1 MHEFLI
7 EADVTTEE
15 WMDACNLLI
24 AAGKV
29 SSDKRNEMVLVTD
42 VFGIESLVTTLDQT
56 RPERLAAV
64 GKLEEARKTPATF
77 SAILGPFYRYGVP
90 VQPNGTSIIR
100 QDEPGAPYTHLSGI
114 IYGPDGKPVPNALV
128 DIWHDAPDGLYDA
141 QSPEKPEYHCRGRF
155 RTNENGR
162 YETYC
167 LRPVPY
173 PIPFDHQAGQL
184 LKIMDRHP
192 YRPAH
197 IHVGPFAHTVTP
209 GDADDPFSSG
219 SRLPAAARWSRRSL
233 TRSPT
238 TSRTTRCSPSKT
250 TWWSS
255 SNPSP
260 RISSRPLSLR
270 ASCSTS
276 WSRISTFSRTSERAG
291 DWRHILP
298 EASRLEGLLF

>member
-42 VFGIESLVTTLDQT
+42 VFGIESLVTALDQT

-64 GKLEEARKTPATF
+64 DKLEEARKTPATF

-100 QDEPGAPYTHLSGI
+100 QDEPGAPYTHLFGT

-128 DIWHDAPDGLYDA
+128 DVWHDAPDGLYDA

-155 RTNENGR
+155 RTDENGR

-197 IHVGPFAHTVTP
+197 SHVRP
-209 GDADDPFSSG
+209 
-219 SRLPAAARWSRRSL
+219 SL
-233 TRSPT
+233 TQ
-238 TSRTTRCSPSKT
+238 
-250 TWWSS
+250 
-255 SNPSP
+255 
-260 RISSRPLSLR
+260 
-270 ASCSTS
+270 
-276 WSRISTFSRTSERAG
+276 
-291 DWRHILP
+291 
-298 EASRLEGLLF
+298 